1 MNFQNFNE
9 FIEENHEFS
18 RDIQFLVNS
27 NIRFQVFTNLV
38 NGPLEMRWLNQS
50 TFLSYSSISN
60 NIHRL
65 MDKGYVTKKG
75 NKFYPTTK
83 GIIQSL
89 SAL

>member
-50 TFLSYSSISN
+50 TFLS
-60 NIHRL
+60 
-65 MDKGYVTKKG
+65 
-75 NKFYPTTK
+75 
-83 GIIQSL
+83 
-89 SAL
+89 